1 MNRFGFELRRHQ
13 AAEGQV
19 RGATIEDAVARIEEL
34 IGDDDI
40 DWDTDLPEID
50 VFDFGPDD
58 AATMPNH
65 PTPSPTPE
73 PTDLELLTGAVARG
87 WCHPENMSKEMDGDL
102 AEAIIDEVLPLLVR
116 ARG

>member
-1 MNRFGFELRRHQ
+1 MATATREAQQREHPYPYPFTDTRGENVNRFGFELRRHQ

-19 RGATIEDAVARIEEL
+19 RAATAEDARARIEEL

-58 AATMPNH
+58 
-65 PTPSPTPE
+65 
-73 PTDLELLTGAVARG
+73 D
-87 WCHPENMSKEMDGDL
+87 
-102 AEAIIDEVLPLLVR
+102 
-116 ARG
+116 